1 MYSVFRNLAIIILSA
16 KFFGLVARKCKAPQ
30 VVGEIIA
37 GLIIGPCLLNLV
49 HISDT
54 ISIFAEI
61 GVVLL
66 MFSTGLG
73 TNLRELIKAGPI
85 ATLIACVGVAVPL
98 AGGTLLYSLFYGFS
112 ALGSQEFYRALF
124 IGTIMTATSVSITV
138 ATLQELG
145 HLKSFLGTTIVSAAV
160 IDDVIGI
167 VVLTCV
173 LGASSGTGTGLGKV
187 LMNTVLFF
195 ATAIGVGIIAHFAM
209 KWLDKRNPHTQRI
222 TIVSMAFCFAMA
234 YIAEAYFGIADITG
248 AYIAGIVLCT
258 LEDAPYVERRVDI
271 SNYVLFAPIFF
282 ASIGLKTDIS
292 GLTPEILLFSVCFV
306 VVALIT
312 KIIGCADLFG
322 FIRRPDEFQ
331 AAAHLVERNDLP
343 ADAFAQFGP
352 RLFEP
357 RELVAQPLPVD
368 IFVAGL
374 LQAAGHEFGIVVKN
388 GPDVPLGLVPRFPRS
403 DAPLDVQLLHGG
415 VEQHFEK
422 GRRGQRADTDLEAVR
437 HRSAVVF
444 QVLHVPQMAELVF
457 GARSRAARLRGLH
470 GETAQ
475 QQPFGQLFDLLH
487 IARMHACG
495 IGQSL
500 FQPVLHQSEGEIV
513 HRLRLHG
520 VGKHPVGPGR
530 DLGDQVGVARS
541 RHSGG
546 RSRRNRRIENHA
558 QRRRT
563 VEGLL
568 VAVLGDRGSVGRV
581 TIHRSRRADHHVTA
595 AVVVGA
601 EFGQVVDHARTDGH
615 ADPDA
620 FS

>member
-16 KFFGLVARKCKAPQ
+16 KFFGLVARKFKAPQ

-73 TNLRELIKAGPI
+73 TNLKELIKAGPI

-195 ATAIGVGIIAHFAM
+195 ATAIAHYAM

-306 VVALIT
+306 VVALLT
-312 KIIGCADLFG
+312 KIIGCGL
-322 FIRRPDEFQ
+322 
-331 AAAHLVERNDLP
+331 AAKVCRFSWGDSLKVGVGMMTRGEVALI
-343 ADAFAQFGP
+343 
-352 RLFEP
+352 
-357 RELVAQPLPVD
+357 VAQKGLDIGVVD
-368 IFVAGL
+368 SVYFTAVIL
-374 LQAAGHEFGIVVKN
+374 LIVVSS
-388 GPDVPLGLVPRFPRS
+388 VATPLALKALFTKMP
-403 DAPLDVQLLHGG
+403 VQ
-415 VEQHFEK
+415 
-422 GRRGQRADTDLEAVR
+422 
-437 HRSAVVF
+437 
-444 QVLHVPQMAELVF
+444 P
-457 GARSRAARLRGLH
+457 
-470 GETAQ
+470 
-475 QQPFGQLFDLLH
+475 
-487 IARMHACG
+487 
-495 IGQSL
+495 
-500 FQPVLHQSEGEIV
+500 
-513 HRLRLHG
+513 
-520 VGKHPVGPGR
+520 HPS
-530 DLGDQVGVARS
+530 QAK
-541 RHSGG
+541 
-546 RSRRNRRIENHA
+546 
-558 QRRRT
+558 Q
-563 VEGLL
+563 
-568 VAVLGDRGSVGRV
+568 
-581 TIHRSRRADHHVTA
+581 
-595 AVVVGA
+595 
-601 EFGQVVDHARTDGH
+601 
-615 ADPDA
+615 
-620 FS
+620 